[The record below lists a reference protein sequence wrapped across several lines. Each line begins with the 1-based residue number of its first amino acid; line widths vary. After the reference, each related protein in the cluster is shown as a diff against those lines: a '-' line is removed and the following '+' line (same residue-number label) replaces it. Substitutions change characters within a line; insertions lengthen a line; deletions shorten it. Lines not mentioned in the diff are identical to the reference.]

1 MDAVGERAR
10 AMSDD
15 DELLNSPIERLT
27 RAMFTK
33 IIANLSATLA
43 AEDFSVAQVAALY
56 LLDERGT
63 LRIGELG
70 AELGRSQPSTSRLV
84 DSLVQ
89 KKLVVRKQD
98 ADDRRA
104 RTVQLSAKGRAMV
117 ERASIERVRTML
129 RAARLMPI
137 PQVVSL
143 FESLRNKH
151 NL

>member
-1 MDAVGERAR
+1 
-10 AMSDD
+10 MSDD
-15 DELLNSPIERLT
+15 DDLLNSPIERLT

-56 LLDERGT
+56 LLDERQT
-63 LRIGELG
+63 LRIGEL
-70 AELGRSQPSTSRLV
+70 ATELGRSQPSTSRLV

-98 ADDRRA
+98 TEDRRA
-104 RTVQLSAKGRAMV
+104 RTLQLSVKGRAMV

-129 RAARLMPI
+129 RAARHLPI
-137 PQVVSL
+137 SNVL
-143 FESLRNKH
+143 AMFESLRNKVS
-151 NL
+151 